1 MRKDFRM
8 RTKRWPALAVAVL
21 LALSAALA
29 ACGGDDE
36 AKDGGGK
43 PGGAQRGGKLTVLNE
58 GDFSYAD
65 PGASYYQFDY
75 MVHFATVRPLF
86 SYKPDQA
93 TQPPSPDLAAGPWKI
108 SNADKRITIDIKRG
122 VEFGPPVNREVKADD
137 VEYALERAFTENVGN
152 SYVATYLDGVV
163 GQPQKLGGYKDI
175 KGIEATGDYTLQID
189 LKRPTAGIAA
199 ASLVLPA
206 SAPVPRE
213 YARKYDA
220 KNPSEYADHQVA
232 SGPYM
237 IENDASGKTVGWVP
251 DRRIHL
257 VRNPNWDRKTDFRPA
272 HLDEID
278 IREGNDPAPASRKIL
293 RGRGM
298 VTGDITPP
306 GEIVKEASQKYR
318 GQLELPLS
326 GGYRYVAFNTT
337 VPPFDDPNVRKG
349 TVAGMDR
356 AALRQERGGPA
367 IGDVAT
373 HFIPP
378 NFPGF
383 DESGGKSGTGV
394 DFLARETGDPA
405 TSAKYFRAAGY
416 ESGRYAGKDKKVS
429 MVCDNST
436 PGRDVCLV
444 VEQQLRELGFEPDT
458 RFVPFDDI
466 QPKYCG
472 VPKKQPDVCPN
483 VGWGKDFYDP
493 QTLLDATFNPASIT
507 PANNWNFPQLDD
519 PELEQAFEDAKT
531 LSEPAERARAYA
543 EINKMIVAQA
553 PAVPYVWDKQAGVR
567 SKDVNGVISEFNSVW
582 DLSFTSIDNP

>member
-1 MRKDFRM
+1 MP
-8 RTKRWPALAVAVL
+8 TKRWSAIT
-21 LALSAALA
+21 AALLCALTTTVA
-29 ACGGDDE
+29 ACGGGEDDE
-36 AKDGGGK
+36 GAKGAPGGGT
-43 PGGAQRGGKLTVLNE
+43 AQRGGKLTVLNE
-58 GDFSYAD
+58 GDFAYAD

-75 MVHFATVRPLF
+75 MVHFATVRPLY

-108 SNADKRITIDIKRG
+108 SNGDKRITIEIRRG
-122 VEFGPPVNREVKADD
+122 VKFAPPVDREVTADD
-137 VEYALERAFTENVGN
+137 VEYALERAFTENVAN
-152 SYVATYLDGVV
+152 SYVSNYLDGVV
-163 GQPQKLGGYKDI
+163 GQPEEAGGYKDI

-220 KNPSEYADHQVA
+220 KNPSEYATRQVA
-232 SGPYM
+232 TGPYM
-237 IENDASGKTVGWVP
+237 IENDPTGKTIGWVP
-251 DRRIHL
+251 DRRIKL

-272 HLDEID
+272 YLDEIE
-278 IREGNDPAPASRKIL
+278 IREGNDPATASRKIL
-293 RGRGM
+293 RGRGL

-306 GEIVKEASQKYR
+306 GPTVKEASQKYP

-337 VPPFDDPNVRKG
+337 VAPFDDPNVRKG
-349 TVAGMDR
+349 TIAGMDR
-356 AALRQERGGPA
+356 AALRQARGGPA

-383 DESGGKSGTGV
+383 EESGGKSGTGV

-416 ESGRYAGKDKKVS
+416 ESGRYEGRDKKVS
-429 MVCDNST
+429 MVCDDED
-436 PGRDVCLV
+436 PGRAVCLL
-444 VEQQLRELGFEPDT
+444 VERQLRDLGFDPQT
-458 RFVPFDDI
+458 KFVPFDDI
-466 QPKYCG
+466 QPEYCG

-493 QTLLDATFNPASIT
+493 QTLLDATFNPASIQ
-507 PANNWNFPQLDD
+507 PENNWNLPQLDD
-519 PELEQAFEDAKT
+519 ARLEREFEEAET
-531 LSEPAERARAYA
+531 LTDPAARARAYA

-553 PAVPYVWDKQAGVR
+553 PAAPFVWDKQAGVR

-582 DLSFTSIDNP
+582 DLSFTSISNR

>member
-1 MRKDFRM
+1 MNAKMRRGLAAA
-8 RTKRWPALAVAVL
+8 ALF
-21 LALSAALA
+21 ALSLAAT
-29 ACGGDDE
+29 ACGGGDDGSE
-36 AKDGGGK
+36 GGGTEQG
-43 PGGAQRGGKLTVLNE
+43 GGAQRGGKLTVLNE

-75 MVHFATVRPLF
+75 MVHFATTRPLY

-108 SNADKRITIDIKRG
+108 SNGDKRITIEIRRG
-122 VEFGPPVNREVKADD
+122 VKFGPPVNREVTAED

-152 SYVATYLDGVV
+152 AYVTTYLDGVV
-163 GQPQKLGGYKDI
+163 GQPQEAGGYKDMR
-175 KGIEATGDYTLQID
+175 GIEAVDDYTLQID

-213 YARKYDA
+213 YARRYDA
-220 KNPSEYADHQVA
+220 KNPSTYATRQIA

-237 IENDASGKTVGWVP
+237 IENDARGKTTGWVP
-251 DRRIHL
+251 DRRIKL

-272 HLDEID
+272 YLDEIE
-278 IREGNDPAPASRKIL
+278 IREGNQPALASRKIL

-306 GEIVKEASQKYR
+306 GPVVKEASQKYR
-318 GQLELPLS
+318 QQLELPLS

-337 VPPFDDPNVRKG
+337 TKPFDDPNVRKG
-349 TVAGMDR
+349 TIAGMDR
-356 AALRQERGGPA
+356 AELRQARGGPA

-383 DESGGKSGTGV
+383 EESGGKAGTGV

-416 ESGRYAGKDKKVS
+416 ESGRYEGKDKKVS
-429 MVCDNST
+429 MVCDNQQ
-436 PGRDVCLV
+436 PGRGVCLA
-444 VEQQLRELGFEPDT
+444 VEDQLRDLGFDPDT
-458 RFVPFDDI
+458 NFVPFDDI
-466 QPKYCG
+466 QPVHCG
-472 VPKKQPDVCPN
+472 VPKRQPDVCPN

-493 QTLLDATFNPASIT
+493 QTLLDSTFNPASIL
-507 PANNWNFPQLDD
+507 PENNWNFPQLDD
-519 PELEQAFEDAKT
+519 PKLERAFEEAET
-531 LSEPAERARAYA
+531 LTAPAERARAYA

-553 PAVPYVWDKQAGVR
+553 PAAPYVWDKQAGLR

-582 DLSFTSIDNP
+582 DLSFTSVGDQ